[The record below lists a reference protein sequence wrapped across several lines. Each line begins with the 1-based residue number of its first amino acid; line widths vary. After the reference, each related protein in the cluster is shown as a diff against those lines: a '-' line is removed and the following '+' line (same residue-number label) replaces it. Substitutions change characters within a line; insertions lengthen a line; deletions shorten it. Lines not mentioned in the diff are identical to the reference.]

1 MLDITLLIIGKVKE
15 KYWQEALAEYSKRL
29 SPYVRLRIKELAATP
44 FSENNKIQ
52 SKELEAKRIVE
63 YLESSSVK
71 KNSAQV
77 YLLAERGKM
86 FNSPDFALWL
96 EKTQP
101 LVLVLGGTL
110 GFSDELYRRYP
121 QISLSPLTFPHEL
134 ARVVVLEQIYR
145 ATTML
150 NNKNYHY

>member
-86 FNSPDFALWL
+86 SRSPDFALWL

-145 ATTML
+145 ATTIL